1 MRKLSLTFV
10 AAVAAS
16 IIVTPT
22 VGRAAT
28 IEWTFH
34 DSSVFNQPRP
44 ENGRLIGS
52 FTWNTSTHTVVD
64 WNITIV
70 GDVPIHGPRE
80 GFPDIPLTPTVP
92 NALSI
97 VEPTRLIFRGGSP
110 TVSILTVSMNFA
122 VLDAGFD
129 FGGDLS
135 TCFGGCSLF
144 TSRDGTFTLLG
155 PSGAAKVSD
164 VPIPAV
170 GAGLPG
176 VIAGVAGLLMWWR
189 RRQKSGLNFRRGAF
203 IVSSRRQRGSRSRP
217 ASARSTAPRR

>member
-1 MRKLSLTFV
+1 MRKLSLTLV

-70 GDVPIHGPRE
+70 RDDIDI
-80 GFPDIPLTPTVP
+80 FPDIPLTPTVP
-92 NALSI
+92 NAESI
-97 VEPTRLIFRGGSP
+97 IEPTRLFFFGGSP
-110 TVSILTVSMNFA
+110 IISLLNVSMTFA
-122 VLDAGFD
+122 VLDAGFN
-129 FGGDLS
+129 FGGNLS
-135 TCFGGCSLF
+135 TCLGGCSSK
-144 TSRDGTFTLLG
+144 TRRDGTFTLLG

-189 RRQKSGLNFRRGAF
+189 RRQKA
-203 IVSSRRQRGSRSRP
+203 
-217 ASARSTAPRR
+217 A